1 MAIKKYNPTTP
12 GRRGAGAGDFSILTK
27 KLPEKKL
34 MRILKKSGGRNSQGK
49 ITVRHI
55 GGRHKRFYRSVDF
68 KRDKYEIEAEVIAI
82 EYDPNRTANIA
93 LLEYEDKEKRYIL
106 SPENLHIGDKVISS
120 RKVFRAGDG
129 NAVPLKFI
137 PSGMMI
143 HNIELEAGRGGV
155 LARGAGMYAT
165 IQSIEGG
172 KAQLK
177 LPSGEIRFVSEL
189 CSATLGSVGN
199 SSYRNVRL
207 GKAGRM
213 RHRGVRPTV
222 TGKSMNPVDHPHG
235 GGEGHQPIGLKG
247 PKNVFGKKAY
257 GVKTRRKNKRHAH
270 LIIKSRK
277 SRRS

>member
-1 MAIKKYNPTTP
+1 MPIKKYNPTTP
-12 GRRGAGAGDFSILTK
+12 GRRGASVLDFSKLTK
-27 KLPEKKL
+27 KRPEKKL
-34 MRILKKSGGRNSQGK
+34 RRILKKTGGRNAQGK

-55 GGRHKRFYRSVDF
+55 GGRQKRFYRVVDF
-68 KRDKYEIEAEVIAI
+68 KRDKYEIEASVIAI

-106 SPENLHIGDKVISS
+106 APENLNVGDKVISS

-129 NAVPLKFI
+129 NAMQLKLI
-137 PSGMMI
+137 PSGMMV
-143 HNIELEAGRGGV
+143 HNIELESGRGGV
-155 LARGAGMYAT
+155 IARSAGMYAM
-165 IQSIEGG
+165 IQSMEGG

-177 LPSGEIRFVSEL
+177 LPSGEIRIVPDN
-189 CSATLGSVGN
+189 CTATLGAMGN
-199 SSYRNVRL
+199 AVYRNVRL

-247 PKNVFGKKAY
+247 PKNVYGKKAY
-257 GVKTRRKNKRHAH
+257 GVKTRKKHKRHSH
-270 LIIKSRK
+270 LIIKRRK
-277 SRRS
+277 SKRQ